1 MGVWP
6 QFRSPLMWDVFAV
19 STYATISALFWFIG
33 LIPDLATLRDR
44 TDNRALKIVYGMLSL
59 GWRGSARHW
68 HRYETMYLL
77 LAGLATPLVLSV
89 HTVVSFDFAVG
100 IVPGWHTT
108 IFPPYFVAGAIYSG
122 FAMVLMLAIPIR
134 KIYGLED
141 FITDRHL
148 QNSAKVMLA
157 TGLIVAYGYGIEA
170 FMGWYS
176 GDRYDAFT
184 LWNRLHGPYAVPY
197 WMLLICNIFIPQVLW
212 IRKLRTSPIA
222 LFFISGVILVGMWLE
237 RFIIVVVSLQ
247 RDFLT
252 SVLGHVLP
260 HPLGLDDLHRHHRHV
275 PDAHVPVPA
284 HPARHLDLRN
294 AHPPPRSRG
303 EGMICNIWASR
314 IGKGTST
321 TGKGTTSVVPSNAT
335 TAAALAAEVPGSRFI
350 I

>member
-1 MGVWP
+1 MRVWP

-19 STYATISALFWFIG
+19 STYATISALFWFTG

-44 TDNRALKIVYGMLSL
+44 TDNRALKMVYGMLSM

-141 FITDRHL
+141 FITERHL

-157 TGLIVAYGYGIEA
+157 TGLIVAYGYVIEA

-176 GDRYDAFT
+176 GDQYDMFT
-184 LWNRLHGPYAVPY
+184 ALEPPARA
-197 WMLLICNIFIPQVLW
+197 
-212 IRKLRTSPIA
+212 LR
-222 LFFISGVILVGMWLE
+222 
-237 RFIIVVVSLQ
+237 R
-247 RDFLT
+247 
-252 SVLGHVLP
+252 SVLDAAHLQHLHPAGSLDSQTPHQPGRALLNLGRHPGRHVARALRHRRDQPAPRLPDFVVGHVLP
-260 HPLGLDDLHRHHRHV
+260 HALGLDDLHRHDRHV
-275 PDAHVPVPA
+275 PDADVPVPA
-284 HPARHLDLRN
+284 RTAGNLDLRN
-294 AHPPPRSRG
+294 AHPP
-303 EGMICNIWASR
+303 A
-314 IGKGTST
+314 
-321 TGKGTTSVVPSNAT
+321 
-335 TAAALAAEVPGSRFI
+335 
-350 I
+350 